1 MKPICQITTE
11 TVMVAP
17 VAARSSCGRPGIF
30 SFSYFF
36 LLATTLELY
45 AETAVV
51 ASVVAGPR
59 ELRHVVSAFMLM
71 RGADDLS
78 PEE

>member
-1 MKPICQITTE
+1 MSNNDRNRDGNT
-11 TVMVAP
+11 
-17 VAARSSCGRPGIF
+17 SSGLILSWPKYI
-30 SFSYFF
+30 SFF
-36 LLATTLELY
+36 LLFLLTTTLELY

-59 ELRHVVSAFMLM
+59 ELGHVVSAFMLM

>member
-1 MKPICQITTE
+1 MKPICHITTE

-17 VAARSSCGRPGIF
+17 VAARSSLGPSTF
-30 SFSYFF
+30 SFF
-36 LLATTLELY
+36 LLFLLTTTLELY

-59 ELRHVVSAFMLM
+59 ELGHVVSAFMLM
-71 RGADDLS
+71 RGADDFS

>member
-11 TVMVAP
+11 TVMVAS
-17 VAARSSCGRPGIF
+17 VAARSSLGPSTF
-30 SFSYFF
+30 FFF
-36 LLATTLELY
+36 LLFLLTTTLELY

-59 ELRHVVSAFMLM
+59 ELRHVVSAFMLT
-71 RGADDLS
+71 RGADDF
-78 PEE
+78 